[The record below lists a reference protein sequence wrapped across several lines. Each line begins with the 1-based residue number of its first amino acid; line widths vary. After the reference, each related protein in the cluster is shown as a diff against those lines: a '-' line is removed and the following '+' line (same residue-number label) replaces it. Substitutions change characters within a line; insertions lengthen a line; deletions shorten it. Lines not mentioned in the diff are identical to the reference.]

1 MNRRAHALH
10 ARLLVEAC
18 GGLEEA
24 AQRCRVGKSQLSDY
38 QSPHGEGF
46 MPADVL
52 ADLEAYCGHRVY
64 SRALFEVDAQV
75 VSKADLKDEACEASE
90 AVIALQHAI
99 RLATRDGVI
108 SPREREGLTR
118 LFEAARRE
126 LADVGHLLEGEA

>member
-1 MNRRAHALH
+1 
-10 ARLLVEAC
+10 
-18 GGLEEA
+18 
-24 AQRCRVGKSQLSDY
+24 
-38 QSPHGEGF
+38 